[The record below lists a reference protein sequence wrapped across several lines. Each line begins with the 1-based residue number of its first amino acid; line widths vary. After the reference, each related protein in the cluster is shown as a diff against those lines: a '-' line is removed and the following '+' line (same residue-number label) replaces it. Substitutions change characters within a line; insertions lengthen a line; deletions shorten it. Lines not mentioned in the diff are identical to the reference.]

1 MVVAVALM
9 GDPVEAEVCDGLSSE
24 DLQKTLRK
32 PGVVYVRE
40 DVLEES

>member
-1 MVVAVALM
+1 MKTTLNWLKDYCA
-9 GDPVEAEVCDGLSSE
+9 CDLSAE